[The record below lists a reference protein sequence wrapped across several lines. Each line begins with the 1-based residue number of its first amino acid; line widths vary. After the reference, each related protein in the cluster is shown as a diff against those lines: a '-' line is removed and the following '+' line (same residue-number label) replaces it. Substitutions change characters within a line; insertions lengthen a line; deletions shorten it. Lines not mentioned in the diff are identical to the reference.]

1 MAAGPGM
8 SEGALPEF
16 IGPYRVLEELG
27 RGAMGVVYLAED
39 LNIGREIAVKVVR
52 FDPYL
57 SSDEK
62 AQLRLRLMREASAA
76 GKLNHPGIVTV
87 HQLGEQDNVVYIAME
102 YVRGVPLEKMLA
114 AGPMRDKAR
123 VFAILREVADA
134 LDYAHAA
141 GVIHRDVKPAN
152 ILVSDNGRAKITDF
166 GIAKI
171 GSQHMT
177 QTGMVLG
184 TPSYMAPEQLMAA
197 QIDGKADQFSLGVMA
212 FLMLSGRPPFKA
224 DSMAALIF
232 QIVQTEPPPLHEIA
246 SQYSVEASAVLSRAL
261 AKRAADRFEDCTSFV
276 NVLEQACGGGASPRP
291 LQAPPMPA
299 AVPAR
304 PAEEP
309 AARGRGLMWAGVAAA
324 AVFVLVGG
332 GMLAARW
339 LSPAPAPGRA
349 ALPEAANIPPAN
361 AAETAPPPEPPPAAE
376 KVNPKDGLTYVLIPA
391 GSFIM
396 GCSGAE
402 RGCRADTLPAREVRI
417 SRAFYLTRTEVTAE
431 AYSRFNPAVGP
442 SALPATGISWHD
454 ARSFCEWGGGRLP
467 TEAEWEY
474 SARAG
479 QDGAPQGVRGE
490 FAWYQGNSGGR
501 PREAGAKAANAFGLH
516 DMLGNVWE
524 WTADLYSAN
533 YYRSAPDADPL
544 GPEQGREYVV
554 RGGSATSSG
563 AYLSYSSRFSF
574 APETRDSLLGFRCAG
589 P

>member
-1 MAAGPGM
+1 MAANP
-8 SEGALPEF
+8 LPEF
-16 IGPYRVLEELG
+16 VGPYRVLEELG

-52 FDPYL
+52 FDQFI

-87 HQLGEQDNVVYIAME
+87 YQLGEQDNVVYIAME
-102 YVRGVPLEKMLA
+102 CVRGVSLEKMLA
-114 AGPMRDKAR
+114 EGPMRDRAH
-123 VFAILREVADA
+123 VFAILREVAEA

-141 GVIHRDVKPAN
+141 AVIHRDVKPAN
-152 ILVSDNGRAKITDF
+152 ILIRENGRAKITDF

-246 SQYSVEASAVLSRAL
+246 NQYSAAASAVLSRAL
-261 AKRAADRFEDCTSFV
+261 AKRAADRYPDCTSFV
-276 NVLEQACGGGASPRP
+276 KALEQACLGVPAPRP
-291 LQAPPMPA
+291 VQMPA
-299 AVPAR
+299 APAPIPAR
-304 PAEEP
+304 PP
-309 AARGRGLMWAGVAAA
+309 APSPAVRGRGLIWAGLAAA
-324 AVFVLVGG
+324 AVIVLVVGS
-332 GMLAARW
+332 MLAARW
-339 LSPAPAPGRA
+339 LRPATPPKAPDVAVLPAA
-349 ALPEAANIPPAN
+349 ASTPPAKE
-361 AAETAPPPEPPPAAE
+361 AETAPPPEAPPPAE

-391 GSFIM
+391 GSFTM
-396 GCSGAE
+396 GCAGGE
-402 RGCRADTLPAREVRI
+402 RGCRAGTLPAREVRI
-417 SRAFYLTRTEVTAE
+417 SRAFYLSRTEVTAD
-431 AYSRFNPAVGP
+431 AYSRFDPAMAP
-442 SALPATGISWHD
+442 SALPATGVSWHD
-454 ARSFCEWGGGRLP
+454 ARRFCEWSGGRLP
-467 TEAEWEY
+467 AEAEWEY
-474 SARAG
+474 AARAG
-479 QDGAPQGVRGE
+479 QDGAPEGVRGE

-501 PREAGAKAANAFGLH
+501 PREAGSKAANAFGLH

-533 YYRSAPDADPL
+533 YYRSAPGVDPE
-544 GPEQGREYVV
+544 GPSTGREHVV
-554 RGGSATSSG
+554 RGGSATTAG

>member
-1 MAAGPGM
+1 MAAN
-8 SEGALPEF
+8 ALPEF

-52 FDPYL
+52 FDQYI

-62 AQLRLRLMREASAA
+62 AQLRMRLMREASAA

-87 HQLGEQDNVVYIAME
+87 YQLGEQDNVVYIAME
-102 YVRGVPLEKMLA
+102 CVRGVSLEDLLA
-114 AGPMRDKAR
+114 AGPMRDRAR
-123 VFAILREVADA
+123 VFAILRQVAEG

-152 ILVSDNGRAKITDF
+152 ILVRDNGQAKITDF

-246 SQYSVEASAVLSRAL
+246 GQYSQGASAVLSRAL
-261 AKRAADRFEDCTSFV
+261 AKRAADRFPDCTSFV
-276 NVLEQACGGGASPRP
+276 NALEQACRGVPAPQP
-291 LQAPPMPA
+291 VQAPPVPVTAPA
-299 AVPAR
+299 GPQ
-304 PAEEP
+304 
-309 AARGRGLMWAGVAAA
+309 AASRGRGLLWAGVAAA
-324 AVFVLVGG
+324 AVFVLVVG
-332 GMLAARW
+332 GMLAGRW
-339 LSPAPAPGRA
+339 MSPAA
-349 ALPEAANIPPAN
+349 APEAPIGTAPLESASSPAVKER
-361 AAETAPPPEPPPAAE
+361 ETAPRPDEPPPAQ
-376 KVNPKDGLTYVLIPA
+376 KVNPKDGLTYVLVPA

-396 GCSGAE
+396 GCSGGE

-417 SRAFYLTRTEVTAE
+417 SKAFYLSRTEVTAE
-431 AYSRFNPAVGP
+431 AYARFDAAMAP
-442 SALPATGISWHD
+442 SALPATGASWHD
-454 ARSFCEWGGGRLP
+454 ARSFCEWAGGRLP

-474 SARAG
+474 AARAG
-479 QDGAPQGVRGE
+479 QDGAPQGAPQE
-490 FAWYQGNSGGR
+490 FAWYQANSGGR
-501 PREAGAKAANAFGLH
+501 PRETGAKAANAFGLH

-524 WTADLYSAN
+524 WTADRYGAG
-533 YYRSAPDADPL
+533 YYRSAPDVDPS
-544 GPEQGREYVV
+544 GPESGREYVV
-554 RGGSATSSG
+554 RGGSASSSG

-574 APETRDSLLGFRCAG
+574 APETRDSMIGFRCAG